1 MRFEWDSRKE
11 ALNRA
16 KHGVSFDEASTIFD
30 DFEALIFDDPK
41 HSLSEKREMIIG
53 TSAGERMLIVS
64 FTARNEN
71 VRIISARKANKK
83 ERSKYE
89 SYKKSNA

>member
-30 DFEALIFDDPK
+30 NFEALIFDDPK
-41 HSLSEKREMIIG
+41 HSIAERREIIVG
-53 TSAGERMLIVS
+53 TSAAERILIAS

-71 VRIISARKANKK
+71 IRIIKCTK
-83 ERSKYE
+83 SK
-89 SYKKSNA
+89 